1 MAQTILT
8 ANVRQA
14 MREVKAFEW
23 EGDYRPAARQAV
35 KEVLEGAMRAAASEH
50 LEAMA
55 TEGTPDRRNGTYPRH
70 VLTEIGEVTVAV
82 ARTRTYSANDVLVR
96 YGRRSAPVDQAILDC
111 FVLGAST
118 RKVGRIL
125 RPLLGETVSAATVSQ
140 VAKRLDELVAVYH
153 RRPLMRRYRFL
164 LFDGVVLKRKSGAGA
179 QKRVVLVALGI
190 TPEGRKEVI
199 DFLVAQGESQAAWEA
214 FLHDLYRRGLREEEV
229 ELIITDGGAG
239 LLAALPLV
247 FPRVP
252 VQRCWAHK
260 TRNVTAKV
268 REKDRA
274 AVKRAVHCISHAPNE
289 RGAQKALAAFAR
301 EWNDTYPAAVACVMK
316 DTESLLA
323 FYRIKDPNRW
333 KEIRTTNAIER
344 RFVEVRRRTRPM
356 GVFADRTSMER
367 ILYAVFT
374 YENHKEGT
382 NAPLLLTQ
390 NS

>member
-14 MREVKAFEW
+14 MREVKAFER
-23 EGDYRPAARQAV
+23 EGDYRPAARQAI
-35 KEVLEGAMRAAASEH
+35 KEVLEGTMRAATSEH

-55 TEGTPDRRNGTYPRH
+55 SAGVPDRRNGSYDRH
-70 VLTEIGEVTVAV
+70 VLTEIGDVTVAV
-82 ARTRTYSANDVLVR
+82 ARTRTYSANEVLVR
-96 YGRRSAPVDQAILDC
+96 YRRRSASVNQAILDC

-140 VAKRLDELVAVYH
+140 VAKRLDELVAAYH
-153 RRPLMRRYRFL
+153 QRPLTRRYRFL

-199 DFLVAQGESQAAWEA
+199 DFLVAQGESQSAWEE
-214 FLHDLYRRGLREEEV
+214 FLHDLYCRGLSGEGV
-229 ELIITDGGAG
+229 ELIVTDGGTG

-247 FPRVP
+247 YPRVP

-274 AVKRAVHCISHAPNE
+274 AVKQAVHRISHAPNE
-289 RGAQKALAAFAR
+289 RGAQKALADFAR
-301 EWNDTYPAAVACVMK
+301 EWATAYPAAVACLTK
-316 DTESLLA
+316 DAESLLA
-323 FYRIKDPNRW
+323 FYRIKEPGRW

-374 YENHKEGT
+374 YENQKEGT